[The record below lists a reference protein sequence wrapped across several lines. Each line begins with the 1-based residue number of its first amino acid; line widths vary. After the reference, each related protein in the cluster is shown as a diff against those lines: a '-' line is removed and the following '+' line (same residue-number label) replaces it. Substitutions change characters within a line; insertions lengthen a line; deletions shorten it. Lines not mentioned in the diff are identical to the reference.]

1 MQLVETTNGFFFILS
16 TDKPLS
22 THVLRFYIC
31 NLWIQQ
37 LLKQIFSQKKNT
49 KTNYSKVVLL
59 YKQLFTYIAL
69 ISFKPKPL
77 PVIQKNT
84 TKAKKIFHRTHLK
97 QWIWRK
103 IYLKM

>member
-37 LLKQIFSQKKNT
+37 LLKQIFSQKKT
-49 KTNYSKVVLL
+49 Q
-59 YKQLFTYIAL
+59 KQIT
-69 ISFKPKPL
+69 
-77 PVIQKNT
+77 QK
-84 TKAKKIFHRTHLK
+84 
-97 QWIWRK
+97 
-103 IYLKM
+103 